1 MAKSS
6 VIQVSNGTAS
16 VLEDCDKKSLVIDLN
31 KTSTVL
37 YEPEFYS
44 SVSNVV
50 NGYAF
55 VEECKVRLSEVID
68 KIPFKIRVTNITVPG
83 YSPTNVP
90 PIGLAIIGINNY
102 IL

>member
-6 VIQVSNGTAS
+6 VINTSNGTAS
-16 VLEDCDKKSLVIDLN
+16 VIDDCGKDSLVIDLN
-31 KTSTVL
+31 KISNVI
-37 YEPEFYS
+37 YEPDFYS
-44 SVSNVV
+44 SVDNII

-55 VEECKVRLSEVID
+55 VEECKIRLSEVID
-68 KIPFKIRVTNITVPG
+68 RIPFKVRVTNITVPG

-90 PIGLAIIGINNY
+90 PIGIAIIGFNNY